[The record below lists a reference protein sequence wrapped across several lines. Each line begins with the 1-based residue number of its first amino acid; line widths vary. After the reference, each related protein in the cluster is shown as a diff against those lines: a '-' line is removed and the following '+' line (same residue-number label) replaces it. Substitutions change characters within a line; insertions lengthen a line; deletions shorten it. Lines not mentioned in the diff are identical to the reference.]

1 MPRSRKVD
9 HSTVIDAAQAV
20 FWDHGYQG
28 ASTRQIEERTGLT
41 RFTLQTVYGG
51 KEAFFLETLDAYMD
65 RAEVE
70 YLPDPNST
78 SIEGLAQWFERR
90 ADPQVMP
97 LIGAQ
102 GCLLLNAVTE
112 FDRDGGEIDDRIA
125 HYFEVLHNRFAQI
138 LAKAVDIDEKEKV
151 ALWLLNED
159 FSKGIK
165 RGIPVDNKTIKK
177 WRDQLF
183 ENYKI
188 DVTARPPIPRHQD
201 MKGLSLG
208 DIFDKKNIARNFLD
222 LPEHL
227 QALYSVGDEHA
238 AYFRGKV
245 AQE

>member
-138 LAKAVDIDEKEKV
+138 LAKAVEHGELAADFDPKEK
-151 ALWLLNED
+151 ATLLQ
-159 FSKGIK
+159 S
-165 RGIPVDNKTIKK
+165 V
-177 WRDQLF
+177 LL
-183 ENYKI
+183 
-188 DVTARPPIPRHQD
+188 
-201 MKGLSLG
+201 GLSLA
-208 DIFDKKNIARNFLD
+208 IKARPNDAFAQ
-222 LPEHL
+222 PYGAAAAAMIR
-227 QALYSVGDEHA
+227 QWRVG
-238 AYFRGKV
+238 G
-245 AQE
+245 